1 MTLYRVI
8 FVAEKERFELSNAFT
23 RYTISSRAPSTK
35 LGDFSMPVNMRYI
48 TTNGKTCQLFFC
60 VLTGFMNAE
69 RFSHTVFR
77 ADREACRK
85 RERPLVFARK
95 QNRNCIDLTGGKR
108 YIVLRLTGK
117 R

>member
-1 MTLYRVI
+1 M
-8 FVAEKERFELSNAFT
+8 AEKVRFELT
-23 RYTISSRAPSTK
+23 KPGVVYTISSRAPSTK

-60 VLTGFMNAE
+60 VLAGFMNAE
-69 RFSHTVFR
+69 RFSHAVFR
-77 ADREACRK
+77 VDREACRK
-85 RERPLVFARK
+85 RERPLFFARK